1 MAAARRVKGEGG
13 APADMPEVYDDGV
26 ALLLLALWLT
36 QVKEGDPTILAGGE
50 KGVRAA
56 RKEGELRAELAA
68 RDEVFRLFRLEV
80 DPAHLTVERA
90 RDNLPVASLGT
101 KHAEK
106 MLRRW
111 PVMGAGGELRLVQTV
126 ARPDANAAIVRAGEQ
141 QPPVG
146 APMRRVY
153 AAAVFVERRNL
164 LKL

>member
-1 MAAARRVKGEGG
+1 M
-13 APADMPEVYDDGV
+13 
-26 ALLLLALWLT
+26 
-36 QVKEGDPTILAGGE
+36 
-50 KGVRAA
+50 RAA

-90 RDNLPVASLGT
+90 RDNLPVASLRHKARGEDV
-101 KHAEK
+101 APVAGDY
-106 MLRRW
+106 RR
-111 PVMGAGGELRLVQTV
+111 GELRLVQTV

-146 APMRRVY
+146 APMQCVY